1 MSEFI
6 PWFPT
11 GTPHEERVVHVR
23 ELAARTGVAIVGCLY
38 CIGGRSE
45 DESRGFHNLELE
57 EQDFLDILRRRIR
70 QDKDY
75 GCEYGTF
82 QLHLPSE
89 HLSTGGLYR
98 GDKEFLDLTAQ
109 RIADIQAVCFAEGL
123 NCYFETHI
131 DKVSEDIQA
140 FADIIHRA
148 PHFEVTG
155 DLSHYIY
162 RGIVKGQGLEVV
174 LARVGHMHQR
184 MARAH
189 GDLSADVKDGQTWAE
204 DWDNAEG
211 LTRLA

>member
-1 MSEFI
+1 MYRSNFARLSLISARWSQAMAEFI

-11 GTPHEERVVHVR
+11 GTPHGERVVHVR

-45 DESRGFHNLELE
+45 DESRGFHNLELG

-82 QLHLPSE
+82 QLHLPPE
-89 HLSTGGLYR
+89 HLGTGGLYR
-98 GDKEFLDLTAQ
+98 GDEEFLELTAQ

-131 DKVSEDIQA
+131 DKVSEDLQA
-140 FADIIHRA
+140 FAGIIHRA

-155 DLSHYIY
+155 DLSHCPGR
-162 RGIVKGQGLEVV
+162 RG
-174 LARVGHMHQR
+174 R
-184 MARAH
+184 
-189 GDLSADVKDGQTWAE
+189 LSAISVFLYNSVLYGAFVWAQG
-204 DWDNAEG
+204 A
-211 LTRLA
+211 